1 MLKQQIET
9 LVRRKMEELVTVLT
23 GGRRVAAD
31 FFTVASLVLTF
42 AVVGLLTQNQLF
54 WAGWLFLCAS
64 ALDMVDGAI
73 ARSQNSAR
81 PFGAFLDSTIDR
93 YSEIVLLGGLLIHHF
108 SFGDLRNSA
117 YPLLIYAA
125 SHGSILT
132 SYVRARAESL
142 GFDGRGGLIERPGRV
157 LLLVFGMV
165 TGWIHY
171 TMILLAILTHIS
183 AVQRFWSVLQQSR
196 RKGLLDDGQ
205 PAAERSGNHR
215 PSI

>member
-1 MLKQQIET
+1 MLKHRFEAQ
-9 LVRRKMEELVTVLT
+9 VRRTMEQLVTVVT
-23 GGRRVAAD
+23 GGRRITPD
-31 FFTVASLVLTF
+31 LFTVASLVLTF

-54 WAGWLFLCAS
+54 WAGWLFLFAS

-93 YSEIVLLGGLLIHHF
+93 YSEIVLLGGLLLHHF
-108 SFGDLRNSA
+108 SFGDQRNSA

-165 TGWIHY
+165 TGWLHY
-171 TMILLAILTHIS
+171 TMIVLAILTHLS
-183 AVQRFWSVLQQSR
+183 AGQRFFSVLQQSR
-196 RKGLLDDGQ
+196 RPALRSDEQ
-205 PAAERSGNHR
+205 PRPERSGKQH
-215 PSI
+215 PLI